1 MCKITPLNQCSLKNR
16 AMREV
21 VLKGLVL
28 LFLIMI
34 VGCNNAEKKLIE
46 QGDELVLKIEKYKE
60 EKGHLPNSI
69 EDVGVK
75 ETMEGPLFYV
85 RMDSVNYMVYFG
97 TSLGESMIYY
107 SDTKDW
113 DYRLRGMGDQK

>member
-1 MCKITPLNQCSLKNR
+1 M
-16 AMREV
+16 
-21 VLKGLVL
+21 
-28 LFLIMI
+28 FLIMV
-34 VGCNNAEKKLIE
+34 VGCDNAENKLIK

-69 EDVGVK
+69 EDVGLN

-85 RMDSVNYMVYFG
+85 RMDSVNFMVYFG

-107 SDTKDW
+107 SDTKEW
-113 DYRLRGMGDQK
+113 DYRLRGMPKE